1 MMFDRHPLTDAP
13 LRIPLRYRAMTTPK
27 PNKHE
32 LRTKETRELLLRAAE
47 ELFVRDGY
55 AGAELGEI
63 AKLAGRTKGA
73 IYAQFKSKEDVF
85 LALVEEHTLRYKA
98 EMEDALGKSTSIEQ
112 NKEALRQFYLRLSE
126 DESWNILMLEFKL
139 FAARHPGARRRLQR
153 FIAKLISSD
162 SEERL
167 SRILGSAGSGRKSV
181 KRSEAIQVLQPLLS
195 GLCLE
200 ARFDDALG
208 AEVRKKVV
216 SLIFDA
222 LL

>member
-1 MMFDRHPLTDAP
+1 MLDKQQSTDVSSE
-13 LRIPLRYRAMTTPK
+13 IPLRYRAMITPK

-32 LRTKETRELLLRAAE
+32 LRTRETRELLLRAAE
-47 ELFVRDGY
+47 NIFVRDGY

-85 LALVEEHTLRYKA
+85 LALVEEHALRHKA
-98 EMEDALGKSTSIEQ
+98 EMEDALGKSSSIEQ
-112 NKEALRQFYLRLSE
+112 NREALRQFYLRLIA

-139 FAARHPGARRRLQR
+139 FAIRNATAKRRFQR
-153 FIAKLISSD
+153 FIAKLISSA
-162 SEERL
+162 SEQRL
-167 SRILGSAGSGRKSV
+167 VEILGPAGSGRRAL
-181 KRSEAIQVLQPLLS
+181 KRSQAIQMLQPILS

-200 ARFDDALG
+200 ARFDDGLG
-208 AEVRKKVV
+208 GEIQQKAVN
-216 SLIFDA
+216 LIFDA

>member
-1 MMFDRHPLTDAP
+1 MLDRQPLTDVP
-13 LRIPLRYRAMTTPK
+13 LRIPLRYRAMIQPK

-47 ELFVRDGY
+47 EIFVRDGY

-63 AKLAGRTKGA
+63 AKMAGRTKGA

-98 EMEDALGKSTSIEQ
+98 EMEDALGRSTSIEQ
-112 NKEALRQFYLRLSE
+112 NKVALREFYLRLSE

-139 FAARHPGARRRLQR
+139 FATRHPSAKRRLQR

-167 SRILGSAGSGRKSV
+167 SEILGPASPGRRAV
-181 KRSEAIQVLQPLLS
+181 KRSEAIQILQPLLS

-200 ARFDDALG
+200 ARFDNALG
-208 AEVRKKVV
+208 AEVQKKVV
-216 SLIFDA
+216 NLIFDA